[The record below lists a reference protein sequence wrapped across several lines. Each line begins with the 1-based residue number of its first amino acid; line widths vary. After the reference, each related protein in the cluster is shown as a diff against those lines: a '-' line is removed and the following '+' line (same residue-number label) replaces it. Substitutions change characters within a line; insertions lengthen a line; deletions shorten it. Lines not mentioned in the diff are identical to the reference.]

1 VVATTCSLALVDLA
15 LVFKTFGL
23 GDGGVRHRFKIERK

>member
-1 VVATTCSLALVDLA
+1 VVATTGRLALLDLV

-23 GDGGVRHRFKIERK
+23 GGVGVRHRFKIERK